1 MTLQQIEDARKAA
14 MKLFA
19 EDLSNA
25 EIARRIGVS
34 RSTVSIWHTAF
45 NERGPE
51 ALNLKSPG
59 RTPKLSHEQ
68 LDRIREAMLQGPQAH
83 GYDTPT
89 WTLERVTDLIE
100 RLTGVQH
107 HPGYVWY
114 LLGRMGFSRQ
124 KHHDSRE
131 EEDSAIT
138 GKWVYAQAQ
147 RHE

>member
-34 RSTVSIWHTAF
+34 RSTVSI
-45 NERGPE
+45 
-51 ALNLKSPG
+51 
-59 RTPKLSHEQ
+59 TPKLSHEQ